1 MTVLTPDVPPD
12 EPLAPRENPEL
23 LGHREA
29 EGVLSDAFGS
39 GRLAHAW
46 LISGPEGIGKATLA
60 YRFARFVFTG
70 GGGPREGPETG
81 PGLFGDG
88 LGLDDPEE
96 KADSLYLSP
105 EHPVFRRVASG
116 GHVDLKAVVRTV
128 NEKTGKLR
136 TEIIVDDVRSVGQFF
151 SLTAGEGGWRVAI
164 IDKADE
170 MNPHAANALLKIL
183 EEPPR
188 RSLLLLV
195 SDNPGRLLPTLRS
208 RCRKLA
214 LQPLSGDWVASLTA
228 ASLPGLD
235 AGDAPL
241 LAHLAEGSPGRAL
254 ALAAEG
260 GLDLYRDMTG
270 LLETLPDLDVGAVHA
285 FGARLGKSGADDS
298 FRMAGVLLRWW
309 LARLI
314 RSAAGGGGTGAEAGF
329 PAEEEALMGR
339 LGRAAGLDR
348 WLEVWEKI
356 NHLLAKTDSA
366 HLDRKQV
373 VLNVFLTLENAVR
386 S

>member
-1 MTVLTPDVPPD
+1 MTVLTPDDPPD
-12 EPLAPRENPEL
+12 DPLAPRKNPEL
-23 LGHREA
+23 LGHQEA
-29 EGVLSDAFGS
+29 EGVLADAFGS

-46 LISGPEGIGKATLA
+46 LISGPAGIGKATLA
-60 YRFARFVFTG
+60 YRFARFVLAG
-70 GGGPREGPETG
+70 GGDGTGAGPD
-81 PGLFGDG
+81 LFGTDG
-88 LGLDDPEE
+88 GADPG
-96 KADSLYLSP
+96 SPLYLAP
-105 EHPVFRRVASG
+105 GHPVFRRVASG
-116 GHVDLKAVVRTV
+116 GHVDLKVVVCTV

-136 TEIIVDDVRSVGQFF
+136 TEIIVDDVRSVSQFF

-183 EEPPR
+183 EEPPQ
-188 RSLLLLV
+188 RSLLLLL

-214 LQPLSGDWVASLTA
+214 LQPLSGDLVASLTA
-228 ASLPGLD
+228 ASLPGMD

-241 LAHLAEGSPGRAL
+241 LARLAQGSPGRAM

-270 LLETLPDLDVGAVHA
+270 LLATLPKLDVGAVHA
-285 FGARLGKSGADDS
+285 FGTRLGKSGAGDS
-298 FRMAGVLLRWW
+298 FQLAGVLLRWW

-314 RSAAGGGGTGAEAGF
+314 RSAAGGGDGTGAEAGF

-339 LGRAAGLDR
+339 LGPAAGLDR

-356 NHLLAKTDSA
+356 NHLLARTDSA
-366 HLDRKQV
+366 RLDRKQV